1 MRKLFFSFGLWLG
14 LVALAANADTLTLTD
29 GASLSGDIIKVDDN
43 GLMLSMAG
51 DVYTNLPWGRLSQ
64 DSLKQLA
71 QNSKLNAKKTPVA
84 SLVEPFIEPTESQRP
99 AKPDIK
105 VDAVTRMPRPA
116 HPALIGGLVS
126 SPLGIFILLLLY
138 AANLYAGFEV
148 AVVRAR
154 PLAQVLGLSA
164 VLPVIGPCIFLA
176 LPVKMPAPVEE
187 EIAFAPGGTAAAAAQ
202 RSPEEIQIV
211 EASWK
216 QPEEAQKPLPQ
227 IYARGKFTFNKRF
240 LETKFA
246 GFASIPPAGD
256 AITFTMEV
264 KTAQAVFTVERIA
277 QIGATDVIF
286 ETVQRGQV
294 TVPFGDIQEI
304 KLNPKST

>member
-1 MRKLFFSFGLWLG
+1 VRKLIFIFCLWLG
-14 LVALAANADTLTLTD
+14 LVARAADAETLTLTD
-29 GASLSGDIIKVDDN
+29 GASFTGEIIKFDDN
-43 GLMLSMAG
+43 GLMLSMPG
-51 DVYTNLPWGRLSQ
+51 DIYTNLPWGRFSQ

-71 QNSKLNAKKTPVA
+71 QNSKLNAKKPSVA
-84 SLVEPFIEPTESQRP
+84 SLVEPFIEPTESVRLP
-99 AKPDIK
+99 KPEIK
-105 VDAVTRMPRPA
+105 VDKVTRMERPA
-116 HPALIGGLVS
+116 NPSVLGGLVK
-126 SPLGIFILLLLY
+126 SPLGLFILLVLY

-154 PLAQVLGLSA
+154 PIAQVLGLSA
-164 VLPVIGPCIFLA
+164 VLPVIGPIIFLA
-176 LPVKMPAPVEE
+176 LPMKVEAPPAE
-187 EIAFAPGGTAAAAAQ
+187 EIAFAPGGTAAAASQ
-202 RSPEEIQIV
+202 RTPEEIQIA

-216 QPEEAQKPLPQ
+216 QPEEGKKPQPQ

-240 LETKFA
+240 METKFA
-246 GFASIPPAGD
+246 GFAGVAPAGD
-256 AITFTMEV
+256 AKNFTMEV
-264 KTAQAVFTVERIA
+264 KTFKESFAVERIA